1 MQSLPPETSSMNQRN
16 SQPTRAHLIVRGWT
30 SSFIVFA
37 VFSSVFHF
45 AIAAEDPVKITFEDH
60 IKPIFRE
67 HCTSCHNANDKKSG
81 LALDS
86 YQAVLTGG
94 SGGEVVAAG
103 DLDSSRLYALTAHK
117 EQPFMPPKQDMIP
130 QAKVDLLKVWIE
142 QGMPENSG
150 SAIQKPKANAAALGM
165 VSSARPEGAPP
176 MPVSMIKQTP
186 FFTPRAATISA
197 LAASPWSPLVAVG
210 GQMQVALYHSET
222 GQLQGIIPFPEGEP
236 QSITFSRDGR
246 LILIAGGRHS
256 ASGCAALHEIATGN
270 RIARVGDEL
279 DIVFAADIS
288 DDNQLIAMAGP
299 QKMVRV
305 FETLTGNLKYEQ
317 KKHTDWIYCVRF
329 SPDGLLLATADRAS
343 GLVVWETQTGRL
355 FQELP
360 GHKGEIRSIAWRPD
374 SQALVSGS
382 FDGTLKMWDMNEG
395 KLIKSW
401 DAHGGG
407 VAAVAIC
414 NDGTIA
420 STGRDNKVK
429 VWDGAGNAA
438 GEMPA
443 LAEAGHEIAITVD
456 SKQVVAGDW
465 AGNVRMWQRANP
477 KDEKSLAANPIPL
490 EQLLAAAQQQLSQ
503 AQAAAQLVQAEFVLQ
518 QTQQVAAQKLL
529 TDLQSQIASST
540 TELQA
545 VTAQSVQFKS
555 QSDAIVTQLAA
566 KASEFA
572 TVQALKNERDSQLN
586 SAAAAKKL
594 ADDAIAVLQ
603 TQRSA
608 PGADSAAIDPQIAA
622 QTVQSQAQAVA
633 VAKYQTELQAIN
645 SDFAAREKQNA
656 ELKAAFDAKNA
667 EYVLASTK
675 AQEVTATKTSAEQRV
690 EPATVALKTANEAF
704 AAAQLKQG
712 AANSSVVAVQL
723 QVDGLQADMARF
735 AAMPAELTSKKVAIE
750 QAIATTTAQIVPA
763 EATIASTK
771 TQLEATS
778 GEVAKLEQQMAA
790 LQAAIVAEQAKRSAL
805 QSEVNAKQQAV
816 NSIKGQ
822 IQQSE
827 AELANAAMQQQ
838 LFEKAFGKK

>member
-1 MQSLPPETSSMNQRN
+1 MNHRKSQS
-16 SQPTRAHLIVRGWT
+16 TRATLVVRKCLAIST
-30 SSFIVFA
+30 FVASVL
-37 VFSSVFHF
+37 VTFSLGM
-45 AIAAEDPVKITFEDH
+45 AAEEPVKITYEDH

-67 HCTSCHNANDKKSG
+67 HCTSCHNSNDKKSG

-86 YQAVLTGG
+86 YQAVLIGG
-94 SGGEVVAAG
+94 SGGEVVAAS
-103 DLDSSRLYALTAHK
+103 DLDSSRLFALIAHK

-130 QAKVDLLKVWIE
+130 QVKVDLLKVWIE

-186 FFTPRAATISA
+186 FFTQRAATISA

-256 ASGCAALHEIATGN
+256 ASGCAALYEIATGN

-279 DIVFAADIS
+279 DIVFGADIS

-299 QKMVRV
+299 QKLVRV
-305 FETLTGNLKYEQ
+305 FETLTGNMKYEQ

-355 FQELP
+355 FQEFS
-360 GHKGEIRSIAWRPD
+360 GHKGEIQSIAWRPD
-374 SQALVSGS
+374 SLALISGS

-407 VAAVAIC
+407 VAAVAVC
-414 NDGTIA
+414 NDGTMV

-438 GEMPA
+438 GEMPS
-443 LAEAGHEIAITVD
+443 LVEAGQEVAITVD
-456 SKQVVAGDW
+456 SKQIVAGDW

-477 KDEKSLAANPIPL
+477 KDEKSLVANPVPL
-490 EQLLAAAQQQLSQ
+490 EQSLAAAQQQLSQ
-503 AQAAAQLVQAEFVLQ
+503 AQAVAQTAQTEYVSL
-518 QTQQVAAQKLL
+518 QTQQAAAQKLL
-529 TDLQSQIASST
+529 ADLQSQIASATS
-540 TELQA
+540 ELKA
-545 VTAQSVQFKS
+545 VSEQSAQYKT
-555 QSDAIVTQLAA
+555 QSDALVAQLAA
-566 KASEFA
+566 KAAEFVP
-572 TVQALKNERDSQLN
+572 VQASKTEKNNQMI
-586 SAAAAKKL
+586 AAVAAKKL

-603 TQRSA
+603 TQRA
-608 PGADSAAIDPQIAA
+608 AQGADVANIDAQIAT
-622 QTVQSQAQAVA
+622 QTVFSQAQAA
-633 VAKYQTELQAIN
+633 AEAKFQTELQAIH
-645 SDFAAREKQNA
+645 SDFTAREKLNS
-656 ELKAAFDAKNA
+656 EMKAAFDAKNG
-667 EYVLASTK
+667 EF
-675 AQEVTATKTSAEQRV
+675 VTAATKVQELTAIKIASEQRV
-690 EPATVALKTANEAF
+690 EPANVALKAVNETFSVAKLKMDAANNSV
-704 AAAQLKQG
+704 AAAQLHVGTIQTDVAKFVAFPTEL
-712 AANSSVVAVQL
+712 AAK
-723 QVDGLQADMARF
+723 R
-735 AAMPAELTSKKVAIE
+735 VAIE
-750 QAIATTTAQIVPA
+750 QAITTTSAQVEPATTL
-763 EATIASTK
+763 IAATK
-771 TQLEATS
+771 TKIEAAS
-778 GEVAKLEQQMAA
+778 GEVAKLEQQLAA
-790 LQAAIVAEQAKRSAL
+790 LQALITSEQIKRTTL
-805 QSEVNAKQQAV
+805 QSEVTVKQQAV
-816 NSIKGQ
+816 DAIRGQ

-827 AELANAAMQQQ
+827 AELANTAMQQ
-838 LFEKAFGKK
+838 LFFEKAFGKK

>member
-1 MQSLPPETSSMNQRN
+1 MNHRK
-16 SQPTRAHLIVRGWT
+16 SKSTLAHLVVRKCLAIST
-30 SSFIVFA
+30 LVA
-37 VFSSVFHF
+37 SVLPTCSLVM
-45 AIAAEDPVKITFEDH
+45 AADEPVKITYEDH

-86 YQAVLTGG
+86 YQAVLIGG

-103 DLDSSRLYALTAHK
+103 DLDSSRLFALTAHK

-165 VSSARPEGAPP
+165 VSLARPEGAPP

-186 FFTPRAATISA
+186 LFTQRAATISA

-256 ASGCAALHEIATGN
+256 ASGCAALYEIATGN

-355 FQELP
+355 FQEFS
-360 GHKGEIRSIAWRPD
+360 GHKGEIQSIAWRPD
-374 SQALVSGS
+374 SLALISGS

-407 VAAVAIC
+407 VAAVAVC
-414 NDGTIA
+414 NDGTMV

-443 LAEAGHEIAITVD
+443 LVEAGQEVAITVD
-456 SKQVVAGDW
+456 SKQIVAGDW

-477 KDEKSLAANPIPL
+477 KDEKSLVANPVPL
-490 EQLLAAAQQQLSQ
+490 EQSLATAQQQLSQ
-503 AQAAAQLVQAEFVLQ
+503 AQAVAQAAQTEFVSL
-518 QTQQVAAQKLL
+518 QTQQAAAQKLL
-529 TDLQSQIASST
+529 TDLQSQIASAT
-540 TELQA
+540 TELKA
-545 VTAQSVQFKS
+545 VSEQSAQFKT
-555 QSDAIVTQLAA
+555 QSDAIVAQMAA
-566 KASEFA
+566 KATEFV
-572 TVQALKNERDSQLN
+572 TVQALKTEKNNQL
-586 SAAAAKKL
+586 SAAVAAKKL

-603 TQRSA
+603 TQRTA
-608 PGADSAAIDPQIAA
+608 QGADAASIDAQIAT
-622 QTVQSQAQAVA
+622 QTVFSQAQAA
-633 VAKYQTELQAIN
+633 AEAKFQTELQAIN
-645 SDFAAREKQNA
+645 SDFAAREKLNS
-656 ELKAAFDAKNA
+656 ETKAAFDAKNGEFVA
-667 EYVLASTK
+667 AATK
-675 AQEVTATKTSAEQRV
+675 VQEVTAIKTASEQRV
-690 EPATVALKTANEAF
+690 EPANVALKAVNEAF
-704 AAAQLKQG
+704 AVAKLKID
-712 AANSSVVAVQL
+712 AANSSVAAAQSQVGTIQTDVAKFVAFPTEL
-723 QVDGLQADMARF
+723 
-735 AAMPAELTSKKVAIE
+735 AAKRVAIE
-750 QAIATTTAQIVPA
+750 QAITTTSAQVEPATTL
-763 EATIASTK
+763 IAATK
-771 TQLEATS
+771 TKIEAAS
-778 GEVAKLEQQMAA
+778 GEVVKLEQQLAA
-790 LQAAIVAEQAKRSAL
+790 LQALITSEQTKRTTL
-805 QSEVNAKQQAV
+805 QSEVTAKQQAV
-816 NSIKGQ
+816 DAIRGQ

-827 AELANAAMQQQ
+827 AELANTSMQQ
-838 LFEKAFGKK
+838 LFFEKAFGKK